1 MHQSMTYF
9 QDLDAWLT
17 AVLVITEDDKDE
29 EAWFARVKKQLK
41 DKILE
46 SYRNGQKAGLAPK
59 SPYKKSYD
67 KTESP
72 REDADRPKRHFYRG
86 R

>member
-1 MHQSMTYF
+1 MTYF

-17 AVLVITEDDKDE
+17 AVLLADEDKDE
-29 EAWFARVKKQLK
+29 EAWFTRVKKELK

-59 SPYKKSYD
+59 APYKKSYQS

-72 REDADRPKRHFYRG
+72 REDADRPKRPFYRG

>member
-1 MHQSMTYF
+1 MHQMTYF

-17 AVLVITEDDKDE
+17 AVLVITDEDQDE

-59 SPYKKSYD
+59 APYKKVYQE
-67 KTESP
+67 KTEAP
-72 REDADRPKRHFYRG
+72 REDADRPKRRFFRG

>member
-1 MHQSMTYF
+1 MTYF

-17 AVLVITEDDKDE
+17 AVLVATDEDKDE

-41 DKILE
+41 EKILE
-46 SYRNGQKAGLAPK
+46 SYRNGQSAGSAPK
-59 SPYKKSYD
+59 SPYKKS
-67 KTESP
+67 SQP
-72 REDADRPKRHFYRG
+72 EDADRPKRRFFRG

>member
-1 MHQSMTYF
+1 MTYF

-17 AVLVITEDDKDE
+17 AVLLADEDKDE
-29 EAWFARVKKQLK
+29 EAWFARVKKELK

-67 KTESP
+67 KTEAP
-72 REDADRPKRHFYRG
+72 REDAGRPKRPFFRG